1 VFEIQFKKS
10 VKKDLQKLSKAAQK
24 QVLDNIQRNLTKDPY
39 QGNALSGEFKGLYRW
54 RTGHIRAMYAIQN
67 KAAHYSRIKNRASH
81 RCLSVG
87 FFYNQ

>member
-67 KAAHYSRIKNRASH
+67 KQLIILVLKIGH
-81 RCLSVG
+81 RTDV
-87 FFYNQ
+87 YR

>member
-1 VFEIQFKKS
+1 MFEIQFKKS

-67 KAAHYSRIKNRASH
+67 KQLIILVLKIGH
-81 RCLSVG
+81 RTDV
-87 FFYNQ
+87 YR

>member
-1 VFEIQFKKS
+1 MFEIQFKKS

-54 RTGHIRAMYAIQN
+54 RTGHIRVMYAIQN
-67 KAAHYSRIKNRASH
+67 KQLIILVLKIGH
-81 RCLSVG
+81 RTDV
-87 FFYNQ
+87 YR